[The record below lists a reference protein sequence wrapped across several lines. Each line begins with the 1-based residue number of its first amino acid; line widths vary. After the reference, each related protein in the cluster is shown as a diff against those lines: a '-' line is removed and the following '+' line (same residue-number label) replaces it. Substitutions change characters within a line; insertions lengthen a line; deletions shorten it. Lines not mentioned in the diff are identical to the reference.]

1 MHETGTSP
9 SAELAGTAAAAAVVG
24 GETLTS
30 TMLSEV
36 DPLLRCSRIS
46 TC

>member
-9 SAELAGTAAAAAVVG
+9 SAELAGTAAAAVVG

-36 DPLLRCSRIS
+36 GPLLRCSRIS